1 MHMPAESTPKEQA
14 GKRGRPLAGQ
24 RFTEA
29 EFAAVALLL
38 RRVTSDRLK
47 LAKLHLVDGL
57 PQSTIATQHGCSRQ
71 NVNGAVNIVRRASLM
86 LEEANKLAGKS

>member
-1 MHMPAESTPKEQA
+1 MPVASNPNDRT

-24 RFTEA
+24 RFSEA

-57 PQSTIATQHGCSRQ
+57 PQSTIADQYGCTRQ
-71 NVNGAVNIVRRASLM
+71 NVNGAVHLVLKACQM
-86 LEEANKLAGKS
+86 LQQANELAGKT

>member
-1 MHMPAESTPKEQA
+1 MPAESTPKAQA

-47 LAKLHLVDGL
+47 LAKLHLVDGV
-57 PQSTIATQHGCSRQ
+57 PQSTVANKHGCTRQ
-71 NVNGAVNIVRRASLM
+71 NVNGAVNMVLKASQM
-86 LEEANKLAGKS
+86 LKEANKLAGQT